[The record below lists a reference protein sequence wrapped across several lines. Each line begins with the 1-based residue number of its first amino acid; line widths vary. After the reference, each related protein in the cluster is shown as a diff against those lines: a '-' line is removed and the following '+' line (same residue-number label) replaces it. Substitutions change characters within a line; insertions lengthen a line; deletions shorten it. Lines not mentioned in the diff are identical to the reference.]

1 MTTIVARPWR
11 DMGRSLTPAEV
22 DVFDH
27 IPRGIAVRA
36 RLYRVR
42 HMPPHAHGMTFG
54 RRVMLLRGHESNR
67 KLIAHELV
75 HVAQYAEHGH
85 VRFLVRYLAD
95 YARNLVRLRN
105 HRQAYLAIT
114 AEVDAREG
122 AAVWVTAHPDL
133 LDGS

>member
-1 MTTIVARPWR
+1 MAG
-11 DMGRSLTPAEV
+11 MGRSLTPAEV
-22 DVFDH
+22 DIFDH
-27 IPRGIAVRA
+27 IPQEVAERA

-42 HMPPHAHGMTFG
+42 HLPPQAHGMTLG

-75 HVAQYAEHGH
+75 HVAQYAERGY
-85 VRFLVRYLAD
+85 VRFLTRYLTD
-95 YARNLVRLRN
+95 YVRNLVRLRD

-114 AEVDAREG
+114 AEVDARAG
-122 AAVWVTAHPDL
+122 AAVWVLAHPDL